1 MPPRLP
7 PLSALRL
14 FEAAGRHQSF
24 KRAAA
29 ELHLTPS
36 AVSHGI
42 VGLEQTLGIALFTRS
57 PQGLS
62 LTPEGVDYLAYVT
75 EAFSLLMTGTRRL
88 PTRDST
94 RAIALTC
101 APTLASRWLLPRL
114 SRFTQRMPNV
124 DVTLDTSRRQVGFP
138 TDGFDFAIRL
148 SRAPVASDTWHRLF
162 GEQFVPVCSPA
173 YHAAHADAHGK
184 IDLQAITRIHVSS
197 ASEDWQGWIEGAGV
211 EDFDARGGLSFDSI
225 QMAFDAAIIGLGVV
239 IGRRPLVDEY
249 LANGALMPAH
259 DITTTS
265 QGAYWLICA
274 DDIEPHPACTAFRDW
289 VIEEAAHALY
299 SPEISHQVN

>member
-88 PTRDST
+88 PTRDT
-94 RAIALTC
+94 ARAIALTC

-114 SRFTQRMPNV
+114 HRFTQRMPDV

-148 SRAPVASDTWHRLF
+148 SRAPVAGDTWHRLF
-162 GEQFVPVCSPA
+162 GEQFLPVCSPA
-173 YHAAHADAHGK
+173 YRAEHADAHGK
-184 IDLQAITRIHVSS
+184 IDLQAVTRIHVGS
-197 ASEDWQGWIEGAGV
+197 ASEDWQGWIEGAGID
-211 EDFDARGGLSFDSI
+211 DFDARGGLSFDSI
-225 QMAFDAAIIGLGVV
+225 QMAFEAAIMGLGVV

-249 LANGALMPAH
+249 LTSGALVPAH

-274 DDIEPHPACTAFRDW
+274 DDIEPHPACVAFRDW
-289 VIEEAAHALY
+289 VIAEATHAAKSSESSLK
-299 SPEISHQVN
+299 

>member
-42 VGLEQTLGIALFTRS
+42 VGLEQTLGVALFTRS
-57 PQGLS
+57 PQGLT

-75 EAFSLLMTGTRRL
+75 EAFSLLLTGTRRL
-88 PTRDST
+88 PTPDAS
-94 RAIALTC
+94 RAIAITC

-114 SRFTQRMPNV
+114 SGFLQRMPGV
-124 DVTLDTSRRQVGFP
+124 DITVDTSRRQVGFP
-138 TDGFDFAIRL
+138 ADGFDFAIRL
-148 SRAPVASDTWHRLF
+148 SRAPVASDAWHRLF
-162 GEQFVPVCSPA
+162 GERFVPVCSPA
-173 YHAAHADAHGK
+173 YLARHASADGNL
-184 IDLQAITRIHVSS
+184 DLRSASRIHVSS
-197 ASEDWQGWIEGAGV
+197 ASEDWQVWVEGAGID
-211 EDFDARGGLSFDSI
+211 DFDTRGGLSFDSI
-225 QMAFDAAIIGLGVV
+225 QMAFDAAKSDLGVV
-239 IGRRPLVDEY
+239 IGRRPLVDDY
-249 LANGALMPAH
+249 LVSGALVPAH
-259 DITTTS
+259 GVTTPS

-274 DDIEPHPACTAFRDW
+274 PEIEAHPECLAFRDW
-289 VIEEAAHALY
+289 MIEHAQTHRD
-299 SPEISHQVN
+299 E

>member
-1 MPPRLP
+1 MSPRLP

-42 VGLEQTLGIALFTRS
+42 VGLEQTLGVALFTRS
-57 PQGLS
+57 PQGLT

-75 EAFSLLMTGTRRL
+75 EAFSLLLTGTRRL
-88 PTRDST
+88 PTPDAS
-94 RAIALTC
+94 RAIAITC

-114 SRFTQRMPNV
+114 DTFMRRMPGV
-124 DVTLDTSRRQVGFP
+124 DITVDTSRRQVGFP

-148 SRAPVASDTWHRLF
+148 SRAPVASDAWHRLF
-162 GEQFVPVCSPA
+162 GERFVPVCSPA
-173 YHAAHADAHGK
+173 YLAMRAREDGT
-184 IDLQAITRIHVSS
+184 IDLREATRIHVSS
-197 ASEDWQGWIEGAGV
+197 ASEDWQVWAESAGID
-211 EDFDARGGLSFDSI
+211 DFDTRGGLSFDSI
-225 QMAFDAAIIGLGVV
+225 QLAFEAAMAGLGIV

-249 LANGALMPAH
+249 LANGILVPAH
-259 DITTTS
+259 DVTTQS
-265 QGAYWLICA
+265 QGAYWLISA
-274 DDIEPHPACTAFRDW
+274 PDIEPHPECVAFRDW
-289 VIEEAAHALY
+289 VIEQAGN
-299 SPEISHQVN
+299 HQGE

>member
-42 VGLEQTLGIALFTRS
+42 VGLEQTLGVALFTRS

-75 EAFSLLMTGTRRL
+75 EAFSLLLTGTRRL
-88 PTRDST
+88 PTPDAS
-94 RAIALTC
+94 RAIAITC
-101 APTLASRWLLPRL
+101 APTFASRWLLPRL
-114 SRFTQRMPNV
+114 ETFVKRMPNV
-124 DVTLDTSRRQVGFP
+124 DITVDTSRRQVGFP

-162 GEQFVPVCSPA
+162 SERFVPVCSPA
-173 YHAAHADAHGK
+173 YHASHADAHGR
-184 IDLQAITRIHVSS
+184 IDLRTVTRIHVSS
-197 ASEDWQGWIEGAGV
+197 ASEDWQGWIESAGID
-211 EDFDARGGLSFDSI
+211 DFDAQGGLSFDSI
-225 QMAFDAAIIGLGVV
+225 QMAFEAAMTDLGVV

-249 LANGALMPAH
+249 LASGALVPAH
-259 DITTTS
+259 DITTPA

-274 DDIEPHPACTAFRDW
+274 HDIDPHPECVAFREW
-289 VIEEAAHALY
+289 VIEQARPPLGE
-299 SPEISHQVN
+299 

>member
-114 SRFTQRMPNV
+114 SRFTQRMPDV

-173 YHAAHADAHGK
+173 YHAAHANAHGK
-184 IDLQAITRIHVSS
+184 IDLQAVTRIHVSS

-211 EDFDARGGLSFDSI
+211 DDFDARGGLSFDSI

-259 DITTTS
+259 GITTTS

-289 VIEEAAHALY
+289 VIEEASQALR
-299 SPEISHQVN
+299 

>member
-42 VGLEQTLGIALFTRS
+42 VGLEQSLGVALFTRS
-57 PQGLS
+57 PQGLT

-75 EAFSLLMTGTRRL
+75 EAFSLLLTGTRRL
-88 PTRDST
+88 PTPDTS
-94 RAIALTC
+94 RAIAITC

-114 SRFTQRMPNV
+114 DMFMRRMPGV
-124 DVTLDTSRRQVGFP
+124 DITVDTSRRQVGFP

-162 GEQFVPVCSPA
+162 GERFVPVCSPA
-173 YHAAHADAHGK
+173 YFAMHTREDGA
-184 IDLQAITRIHVSS
+184 IDLRKATRIHVSS
-197 ASEDWQGWIEGAGV
+197 ASEDWQVWAEGAGID
-211 EDFDARGGLSFDSI
+211 DFDTRGGLSFDSI
-225 QMAFDAAIIGLGVV
+225 QLAFEAAMAGLGVV

-249 LANGALMPAH
+249 LANGILVPAH
-259 DITTTS
+259 DVTTQS
-265 QGAYWLICA
+265 QGAYWLISA
-274 DDIEPHPACTAFRDW
+274 PDIEPHPECVAFRDW
-289 VIEEAAHALY
+289 VIDQA
-299 SPEISHQVN
+299 STHQGE

>member
-42 VGLEQTLGIALFTRS
+42 VGLEQTLGVALFTRS
-57 PQGLS
+57 PQGLT

-75 EAFSLLMTGTRRL
+75 EAFSLLLTGTRRL
-88 PTRDST
+88 PTPDAS

-101 APTLASRWLLPRL
+101 APTLALRWLLPRL
-114 SRFTQRMPNV
+114 GEFLARMPNV
-124 DVTLDTSRRQVGFP
+124 DITVDTSRRQVGFP

-148 SRAPVASDTWHRLF
+148 SRAPIASDRWHRLF
-162 GEQFVPVCSPA
+162 GERFVPACSPA
-173 YHAAHADAHGK
+173 FLAEHGDADGRLDLRAA
-184 IDLQAITRIHVSS
+184 TRIHVSS
-197 ASEDWQGWIEGAGV
+197 ASEDWQGWIEGAAI
-211 EDFDARGGLSFDSI
+211 EDFDAHGGLSFDSI
-225 QMAFDAAIIGLGVV
+225 QMGLDAAMAGLGVV
-239 IGRRPLVDEY
+239 IARRPLADTYFES
-249 LANGALMPAH
+249 GALVPAH
-259 DITTTS
+259 DIVTQAQS
-265 QGAYWLICA
+265 AYWLICA
-274 DDIEPHPACTAFRDW
+274 DDIEPHPECVAFRDW
-289 VIEEAAHALY
+289 LIEQAAA
-299 SPEISHQVN
+299 SAPVETASGE

>member
-42 VGLEQTLGIALFTRS
+42 VGLEQTLGVALFIRS

-75 EAFSLLMTGTRRL
+75 EAFSLLLTGTRRL
-88 PTRDST
+88 PTPDAS
-94 RAIALTC
+94 RAIAISC

-114 SRFTQRMPNV
+114 STFLQRMPNV
-124 DVTLDTSRRQVGFP
+124 GITMDTSQRQVGFP
-138 TDGFDFAIRL
+138 ADGFDFAIRL
-148 SRAPVASDTWHRLF
+148 SRAPVASDAWHRLF
-162 GEQFVPVCSPA
+162 GERLVPVCSPA
-173 YHAAHADAHGK
+173 YRASHADADGK
-184 IDLQAITRIHVSS
+184 LDLHAVTRIHVTS
-197 ASEDWQGWIEGAGV
+197 ASEDWQGWIEGAGID
-211 EDFDARGGLSFDSI
+211 DFDAQGGLSFDSI
-225 QMAFDAAIIGLGVV
+225 QMAFDAAMTGLGVI

-249 LANGALMPAH
+249 LASGALVPAH
-259 DITTTS
+259 GITTPA

-274 DDIEPHPACTAFRDW
+274 HDIEPHPECVAFRDW
-289 VIEEAAHALY
+289 VIEQARPFE
-299 SPEISHQVN
+299 